1 MSVLLAQR
9 LGQALHVTAV
19 QGEVLGVVAPT
30 RHSAVEELHKH
41 VTQAG

>member
-9 LGQALHVTAV
+9 LGQALHVTA
-19 QGEVLGVVAPT
+19 GEVLGVVAPT